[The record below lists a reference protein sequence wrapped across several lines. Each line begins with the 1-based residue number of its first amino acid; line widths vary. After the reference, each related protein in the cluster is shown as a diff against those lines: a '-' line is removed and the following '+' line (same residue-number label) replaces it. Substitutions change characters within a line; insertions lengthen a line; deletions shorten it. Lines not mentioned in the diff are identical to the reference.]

1 MLLKK
6 EINYSSSI
14 RLYGGHFMDEIKYRK
29 ALGENIRR
37 IRKRQKLTQDVFS
50 EKIGIE
56 PSSLSNIENG
66 KTLPSTL
73 TILQIQQ
80 QFNISAQEIFDIEY
94 LNNIKTIEEDIYNS
108 VEKLD
113 TEKKR
118 ALWRI
123 IKALEYQPQ

>member
-1 MLLKK
+1 
-6 EINYSSSI
+6 
-14 RLYGGHFMDEIKYRK
+14 MDEIKYRK

-37 IRKRQKLTQDVFS
+37 IRKRQKMTQDVFS

-94 LNNIKTIEEDIYNS
+94 LNNIKSIEEDIYSS

>member
-1 MLLKK
+1 
-6 EINYSSSI
+6 
-14 RLYGGHFMDEIKYRK
+14 MDEIKYRK

-37 IRKRQKLTQDVFS
+37 IRKRQKMTQDVFS

-94 LNNIKTIEEDIYNS
+94 LNNIKSIEEDIYNS